1 MKQQLTACSLLI
13 LQSIIRSVISDKPIH
28 AKEVLDAAKNILL
41 IDWPNADVPGVLLE
55 KGFTVFCY
63 SPGRY
68 TRAQIEKD
76 RLVFQEL
83 DRIPGPI
90 DIVNVYRP
98 EQEHPDIISQ
108 HVLPLGAKVLWL
120 HPPLIS
126 EKTRSLTA
134 KQGLT
139 LVEGI
144 SITEV
149 ARM

>member
-1 MKQQLTACSLLI
+1 M
-13 LQSIIRSVISDKPIH
+13 ISDKPIH
-28 AKEVLDAAKNILL
+28 AKEILDAAKNILL

-90 DIVNVYRP
+90 DIVIFIGLSKNIRILYHNMYYHW
-98 EQEHPDIISQ
+98 EQKYY
-108 HVLPLGAKVLWL
+108 GF
-120 HPPLIS
+120 
-126 EKTRSLTA
+126 TR
-134 KQGLT
+134 Q
-139 LVEGI
+139 
-144 SITEV
+144 
-149 ARM
+149 